1 MSQKNLK
8 SSSHKAKRSRG
19 RNRNRWPIWLALGG
33 VILLAIGFFAYW
45 RGNSSPK
52 AAIEVVGSPSLKVD
66 KEEVNLGD
74 VKLGKTV
81 EVSFQLT
88 NVGDKTLRFTKAP
101 TIEVKEGC

>member
-1 MSQKNLK
+1 MSQKKMN
-8 SSSHKAKRSRG
+8 STPNKRKRG
-19 RNRNRWPIWLALGG
+19 RNRNRSSWPIWAALGG

-45 RGNSSPK
+45 RGNSAPE
-52 AAIEVVGSPSLKVD
+52 AAIEVNGSPSLKVD

-88 NVGDKTLRFTKAP
+88 NVGDKNLQFTKAP

>member
-8 SSSHKAKRSRG
+8 SLPNKSKRSRS
-19 RNRNRWPIWLALGG
+19 RNRNQWPVWLALGG
-33 VILLAIGFFAYW
+33 VILVAIAVFAVLG
-45 RGNSSPK
+45 GNSAPK
-52 AAIEVVGSPSLKVD
+52 AAIEVGGSPRLKVN

-81 EVSFQLT
+81 EVSFLLT
-88 NVGDKTLRFTKAP
+88 NVGDKTLQFTQAP